1 MRATVGWLRRVIW
14 TRENLWALILFL
26 IVCALIVMTS
36 DQSPL
41 WIYQGF

>member
-1 MRATVGWLRRVIW
+1 MRAAVIWLRKVFL
-14 TRENLWALILFL
+14 TRDTLWALILFL
-26 IVCALIVMTS
+26 IVCALIVVTS